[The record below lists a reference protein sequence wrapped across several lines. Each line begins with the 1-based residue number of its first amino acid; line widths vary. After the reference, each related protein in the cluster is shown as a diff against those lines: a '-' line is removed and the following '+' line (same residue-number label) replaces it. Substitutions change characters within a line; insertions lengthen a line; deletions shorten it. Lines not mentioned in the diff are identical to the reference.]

1 MLPAHVPLTSAA
13 LLFSKASTIK
23 IYPTLA
29 KHIKKKDERCVMRQQ
44 NFSNKNLIAQGYKVL
59 YEDTKRDKSVVVYAN
74 DKRLVVE
81 KIYSSLGRL
90 IVPIVML
97 PASLLLP
104 TLCLSSGLSV
114 ISTVVIATLSMLLL
128 AIVINTFR
136 FPVDTTDRVIIDS
149 KTNKVLFERERKGRV
164 KVKKSYNT
172 TAVKNVEVSVD
183 SYDNMDI
190 RLDSSSEF
198 VYVVGHSEI
207 SENSKMLEVAHKIAE
222 ILRVPVI
229 ERT

>member
-1 MLPAHVPLTSAA
+1 
-13 LLFSKASTIK
+13 
-23 IYPTLA
+23 
-29 KHIKKKDERCVMRQQ
+29 MRQQ